1 MAVAARWGAA
11 AVVAVLAGVLAAG
24 CSGGEN
30 EDGGD
35 NGSVTGTPAMSASP
49 DASATRATGPSP
61 APGVSATPTRGG
73 TGPTPATPGTPAATA
88 TMTPEAV
95 AEPTTTPAP
104 SPTPVQPREHGDGTF
119 TIVVSQG
126 AAREAVRVEVAAT
139 PEERQ
144 RGLMFRQELAEDAGM
159 LFLFGREVQTG
170 FWMRNTYVPLDI
182 AYIGADQRVIE
193 VKQGKPLD
201 ESPLTPDGRYLY
213 VLEVNA
219 GWFER
224 HGMGPGAV
232 VALPDGLPPA
242 TDN

>member
-1 MAVAARWGAA
+1 MVKFEMRRPMRSAGAA
-11 AVVAVLAGVLAAG
+11 AVVAVLAGALAAG
-24 CSGGEN
+24 CSGGDN
-30 EDGGD
+30 EDGRD
-35 NGSVTGTPAMSASP
+35 NGGVTGTPAA
-49 DASATRATGPSP
+49 GPSP
-61 APGVSATPTRGG
+61 APAASATPTVGG
-73 TGPTPATPGTPAATA
+73 TGPTPATPGAPAATA
-88 TMTPEAV
+88 TVTLAPVTVPAATP
-95 AEPTTTPAP
+95 TP
-104 SPTPVQPREHGDGTF
+104 SPAPVQPRKHGDGTF

-126 AAREAVRVEVAAT
+126 EARAAVRVEVAAT

-193 VKQGKPLD
+193 VKRGKPLD
-201 ESPLTPDGRYLY
+201 ESPLTPDGRYRY

-224 HGMGPGAV
+224 HGLGPGAA